1 MESEIKA
8 RVITLI
14 SEWCELPPEEITP
27 DLSLDEAGFDSL
39 VLVEIAMKLRKEFGI
54 TASDDELLLVDT
66 VGDLLNVMA
75 VKHA

>member
-1 MESEIKA
+1 MESEIKT

-14 SEWCELPPEEITP
+14 SQWCELPPEEITS